1 MDTSALAADDH
12 TSPAACGRRDVHDL
26 WFSPDGGSD
35 ASGSRPAVEP
45 ARSGTYST
53 NLYAQFLVDRIR
65 GHAKS
70 KGTAHPLFVYAAFR
84 RSF

>member
-1 MDTSALAADDH
+1 MWTQKSVATDDH

-26 WFSPDGGSD
+26 WFSPDGSD

-45 ARSGTYST
+45 ARSGIYST

-65 GHAKS
+65 GHAKA
-70 KGTAHPLFVYAAFR
+70 KGPTHPLFVYAAFR